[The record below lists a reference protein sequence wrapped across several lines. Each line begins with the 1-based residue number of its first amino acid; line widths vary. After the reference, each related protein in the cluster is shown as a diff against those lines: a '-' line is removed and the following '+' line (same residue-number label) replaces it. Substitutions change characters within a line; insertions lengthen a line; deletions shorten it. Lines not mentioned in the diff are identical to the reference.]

1 MIQLDRAIRAEGSV
15 ETWLTQLLVTAQQS
29 LHSIIRTAYVTINDP
44 NFTLLSFLEK
54 VPAQIGLLGIQMI
67 WTRDAE
73 MALMQARHE
82 RKVMSETN
90 NKFLEM
96 LNTLIDQ
103 TTRNLSKRE
112 RTNFETLITIHVHQ
126 RDIFDILVSN
136 FLYHKIK
143 LSLIYFN
150 FQCRMNI
157 KSSNDFEW
165 LKQCR
170 FYFKEDL
177 DKTWISVTDVTFTY
191 QNEYLGCTDRL
202 VITPL
207 TDRYVTVKLPSHV
220 QIFIHFIFY
229 ASI

>member
-1 MIQLDRAIRAEGSV
+1 MMAIISSEGEMIQLDRAIRAEGSV

-29 LHSIIRTAYVTINDP
+29 LHSIIRTAYATINDP

-126 RDIFDILVSN
+126 RDIFDILVKGLSMIN
-136 FLYHKIK
+136 ELLFVCWNYNLYPNNLFIYNLCLFYYFFFL
-143 LSLIYFN
+143 
-150 FQCRMNI
+150 
-157 KSSNDFEW
+157 
-165 LKQCR
+165 
-170 FYFKEDL
+170 
-177 DKTWISVTDVTFTY
+177 
-191 QNEYLGCTDRL
+191 
-202 VITPL
+202 
-207 TDRYVTVKLPSHV
+207 
-220 QIFIHFIFY
+220 
-229 ASI
+229 